1 MAKNSNASAASC
13 YTILVRKCTR
23 WELTVDFKI
32 VTDSSANLT
41 DEMIERFN
49 IAVLPLR
56 FMSDGE
62 EFQSYNEGEKS
73 DLAHFYKLMR
83 DGKVFTTSLP
93 YPDKAEATFKA
104 FAILC
109 LESIS

>member
-1 MAKNSNASAASC
+1 M
-13 YTILVRKCTR
+13 
-23 WELTVDFKI
+23 DFKI

-49 IAVLPLR
+49 ITVLPLR

-104 FAILC
+104 LLDEGNDVLYIGF
-109 LESIS
+109 SSTFQ